1 MNSMKPLDDMTKH
14 EYTVTG
20 IIRMSTDLPVAEIG
34 EALMDSAA
42 ELNPDT
48 AVSID
53 LGQATVEIECLVMGD
68 GVVDAMARGKTLIH
82 RICNDAELPVQFADG
97 RKPHASEWRVIDESA
112 EQPTLLSA

>member
-1 MNSMKPLDDMTKH
+1 MTRH

-48 AVSID
+48 AVSIE
-53 LGQATVEIECLVMGD
+53 LGQATVEIECLVVGD
-68 GVVDAMARGKTLIH
+68 GVVDAMANGKTLIH
-82 RICNDAELPVQFADG
+82 RICDDAELPVQFTDG
-97 RKPHASEWRVIDESA
+97 RKPHAGEWRVIDESA